1 MRWELWGALRAQ
13 FQTSGSAGHLNSY
26 LLSPNS
32 YLSNAHGPMG
42 VLRNTNKF
50 KEELWAAF
58 LAQ

>member
-32 YLSNAHGPMG
+32 YLSNAPTHTDQWGS
-42 VLRNTNKF
+42 
-50 KEELWAAF
+50 
-58 LAQ
+58 